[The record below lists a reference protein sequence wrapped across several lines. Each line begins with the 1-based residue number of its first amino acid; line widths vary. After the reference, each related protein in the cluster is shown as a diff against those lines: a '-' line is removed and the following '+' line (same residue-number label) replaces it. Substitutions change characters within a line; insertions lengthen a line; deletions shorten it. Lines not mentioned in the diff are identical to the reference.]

1 MFKEK
6 FENGVV
12 QQNPNDEKKDNIYG
26 IIQGALFCK
35 GYSTGSTDI
44 TCNFYSGTGNAIKK
58 LKADAGC
65 SDTSSNVTLNVM
77 KALLSMDQFKLV
89 KGGNS
94 LIQTVQRTINSKY
107 EDYIGLAPCDGLY
120 GRQMNTALIKVLQ
133 AIEGQTPEQANGNF
147 GPTTTANLPI
157 IPTDESLSAKTKEEA
172 IFLGK
177 YALVCNGYN
186 ISVGTATWE
195 NTLVNKIKEFQ
206 GDMFLE
212 QTGNLDKNTWM
223 ALLLS
228 KGNPDRSYN
237 ACDTAYT
244 MSKEGRIEKLKEM
257 GINIIGRYI
266 VGDSKILQKVSD
278 GYDIEEVEKIVKVN
292 GFKFFPI
299 YQVDGTPGTHHFTQQ
314 AAYTAARLARI
325 RAKSFKIPENSI
337 IYFAVDFD
345 AVDTEILNIIIPY
358 FKIIKENIGC
368 YKVGVYGTRNV
379 CTQVMNSKYAES
391 CFVSDMS
398 TGYSGN
404 MGYKMPKDWNLDQF
418 AEIGG
423 IPAAGGNFA
432 IDKVNYSGKQG
443 LVTGLMSDKCIRGFI
458 DDITISSSYIMGTE
472 REYSGNRLKLYVSA
486 TKANGDIPDG
496 TRVVVSIKA
505 GPNVTNPLD
514 AVLHTVTVNPN
525 GELKSFDDEEI
536 YGEMCSIDYARIE
549 NGGAYYL
556 TYEILTP
563 DHKPLK
569 NGEINVHIEIE
580 TEYR

>member
-1 MFKEK
+1 M
-6 FENGVV
+6 
-12 QQNPNDEKKDNIYG
+12 
-26 IIQGALFCK
+26 FCK

-206 GDMFLE
+206 KDMFLE

-237 ACDTAYT
+237 ACDTMYT
-244 MSKEGRIEKLKEM
+244 MLKKGRIEKIIDRGVK
-257 GINIIGRYI
+257 IIGRYI
-266 VGDSKILQKVSD
+266 WGPSKEVDD
-278 GYDIEEVEKIVKVN
+278 GELEKIINEN

-299 YQVDGTPGTHHFTQQ
+299 YQEDKTAGVEHFTTEM
-314 AAYTAARLARI
+314 AYNAARIARI
-325 RAKSFKIPENSI
+325 KAKTYKIPENSI

-345 AVDTEILNIIIPY
+345 AVDTEITNIILPY
-358 FKIIKENIGC
+358 FKIVKENIGC
-368 YKVGVYGTRNV
+368 YEVGVYGTRNV
-379 CTQVMNSKYAES
+379 CTKVMDKGYAKT

-398 TGYSGN
+398 TGFSGN
-404 MGYKMPKDWNLDQF
+404 MGFKIPKNWNLDQF
-418 AEIGG
+418 DEIKGIQAE
-423 IPAAGGNFA
+423 GGNFDL
-432 IDKVNYSGKQG
+432 DKVNYSGKYP
-443 LVTGLMSDKCIRGFI
+443 LVTSLMTDKYIRGFM
-458 DDITISSSYIMGTE
+458 DDITISSSYLIGAQ
-472 REYSGNRLKLYVSA
+472 RQYSGDKLKLYVSA
-486 TKANGDIPDG
+486 TKASENIPEGTKVRVKIHPGDEI
-496 TRVVVSIKA
+496 
-505 GPNVTNPLD
+505 TNPLD
-514 AVLHTVTVNPN
+514 AVVHTVTVDLD
-525 GELKSFDDEEI
+525 GKIKSFDDEEI
-536 YGEMCSIDYARIE
+536 YGEICSIDTARIAD
-549 NGGAYYL
+549 GGGYYL
-556 TYEILTP
+556 TYEIVGA
-563 DHKPLK
+563 DGKHV
-569 NGEINVHIEIE
+569 NGTTVNVHIEIE
-580 TEYR
+580 TEKK